1 VVFWDEKP
9 LYYVGRGSSFATHFS
24 GRVPFRRSVFVEQ
37 QRVRISKPFETR
49 IGTFRT
55 CPIAGCGA
63 SHSADQQSENRD
75 LRMAEF
81 DRVAN
86 LLTGRQAYFLDV
98 AGTDSAAALS
108 VVSFE
113 ATEKMG
119 APTEVRIV
127 LTHPLQ
133 LAQAD

>member
-1 VVFWDEKP
+1 
-9 LYYVGRGSSFATHFS
+9 
-24 GRVPFRRSVFVEQ
+24 
-37 QRVRISKPFETR
+37 
-49 IGTFRT
+49 
-55 CPIAGCGA
+55 
-63 SHSADQQSENRD
+63 
-75 LRMAEF
+75 MAEF

-133 LAQAD
+133 LAQADYWCARQWGLSLLRGAKRYECWRG